1 MLRVGAYRVA
11 FSDLKFYISSYLIP
25 YGPQAAAFLLLPLS
39 ALYICNPSCTAA
51 QTLIFYLSQARR
63 RPYFTVPPALST
75 LKYCFLCCQ
84 FHLSTA
90 ATTNPQPLGPLNL
103 PTMCTVQY
111 TLYSC
116 EHWVPEPQMPDG
128 EVLRICKQAEE
139 ERLGFACPQT
149 QREHKVVNRSQGPCR
164 NCMWKNI
171 LR

>member
-1 MLRVGAYRVA
+1 MARRLRLFCYCLYQLSVSVA
-11 FSDLKFYISSYLIP
+11 HPVLLHQLSPYTLPRQDIVHTSLYHLLYLYSRHCSLYWQLRLPTVIGTNLQPLK
-25 YGPQAAAFLLLPLS
+25 PLS
-39 ALYICNPSCTAA
+39 I
-51 QTLIFYLSQARR
+51 
-63 RPYFTVPPALST
+63 
-75 LKYCFLCCQ
+75 
-84 FHLSTA
+84 
-90 ATTNPQPLGPLNL
+90 

-116 EHWVPEPQMPDG
+116 EHWVPEPQRPDG

-164 NCMWKNI
+164 DCMWKNI